1 MIIKGDKIM
10 AKEIIES
17 TKVPSSAMYSQ
28 GIKVGELVFT
38 SGQIG
43 ANVLTGILT
52 NATFEEEVKQALEN
66 IKSILQEANL
76 CLEDVIK
83 VTVFI
88 TDMNLFD
95 RLNKI
100 YLTFFPKKKPAR
112 SAVEVSKL
120 AKGARVE
127 IEAIAFRG

>member
-1 MIIKGDKIM
+1 MV
-10 AKEIIES
+10 KEIIES
-17 TKVPSSAMYSQ
+17 NKVPSSSIYSQ
-28 GIKVGELVFT
+28 GIKVEKLVFT

-43 ANVLTGILT
+43 VNVLTGALS
-52 NATFEEEVKQALEN
+52 NVTFEDEVKQALEN
-66 IKSILQEANL
+66 ISSILQEANL

-95 RLNKI
+95 RLNKV
-100 YLTFFPKKKPAR
+100 YLTFFPKKKPVR

-120 AKGARVE
+120 AKGARIE
-127 IEAIAFRG
+127 IEAIAFRD

>member
-1 MIIKGDKIM
+1 MV
-10 AKEIIES
+10 KEIIES
-17 TKVPSSAMYSQ
+17 NKVSSSLIFSQ
-28 GIKVGELVFT
+28 GIKVGKLVFT

-43 ANVLTGILT
+43 VNVLAGTLS
-52 NATFEEEVKQALEN
+52 NVTFEDEVKQALEN
-66 IKSILQEANL
+66 ISSILQEANL

-95 RLNKI
+95 RLNKV
-100 YLTFFPKKKPAR
+100 YLTFFPNKKPAR

-127 IEAIAFRG
+127 IEAIAFRD